1 MFHINS
7 RKDSNS
13 YSINFPQKTII
24 LNGGMQ
30 VIVPQSSDA
39 ESTRTFKWRNQ
50 NKGKRSTL
58 LTNEESFEYLITA
71 ILVRKERFYAAKMV
85 AVFTSLAHY
94 KLYTSRDKKS

>member
-39 ESTRTFKWRNQ
+39 ESTRTL
-50 NKGKRSTL
+50 S
-58 LTNEESFEYLITA
+58 EEIKTRA
-71 ILVRKERFYAAKMV
+71 KE
-85 AVFTSLAHY
+85 AHF
-94 KLYTSRDKKS
+94 